1 MISRFPLKLL
11 LSPHADAQL
20 KQYQLCPA
28 CSHKA
33 ATDLVPLHPKV
44 WVYML
49 RPPKADTNMAS
60 DLASNFLQLQ
70 FCAIS
75 GLMWATL
82 FAQLLEWLTADQRFL
97 ASSESTLHRQ
107 IVSNASCKQASTSSL
122 SHTVPTRSPTW
133 VVAATKRRPNH

>member
-44 WVYML
+44 GVYML
-49 RPPKADTNMAS
+49 RPPKTDTYMAS
-60 DLASNFLQLQ
+60 VVAKFFYCFSSVQEEGLF
-70 FCAIS
+70 FGAIKKS
-75 GLMWATL
+75 
-82 FAQLLEWLTADQRFL
+82 
-97 ASSESTLHRQ
+97 SSETNTNCLDSKR
-107 IVSNASCKQASTSSL
+107 SRGGSCS
-122 SHTVPTRSPTW
+122 
-133 VVAATKRRPNH
+133 RP

>member
-44 WVYML
+44 GVYML
-49 RPPKADTNMAS
+49 RPPKTDTYMAS
-60 DLASNFLQLQ
+60 VVAKFFIVSVLCRKRAFS
-70 FCAIS
+70 
-75 GLMWATL
+75 
-82 FAQLLEWLTADQRFL
+82 LEPSKKAPVKLILTAWTANAPGEARAPDLEVNSF
-97 ASSESTLHRQ
+97 TL
-107 IVSNASCKQASTSSL
+107 
-122 SHTVPTRSPTW
+122 
-133 VVAATKRRPNH
+133 